1 MRKTSEVAIQQQQQ
15 QQKMSLKRKSMLAQ
29 NPANDI
35 DGRIVPAPKEPRT
48 NGSAANFKKPLI
60 RVREQWHCPMS
71 RMAQCTSNPI
81 RKIVDQMKLTPNPEK
96 KMIALSIG
104 DPTIFGNLS
113 PPEQLLDLVDK
124 RLRNGKCN
132 GYAPSVGYEPARTAV
147 AKYSVCEGYQNLEA
161 KDVILT
167 SGCSSALD
175 LCISVLANPG
185 DNILIPRPGF
195 SIYRTL
201 AESLG
206 IEARSYNLLADRQWE
221 VDLAHLEESID
232 DRTAAIVVN
241 NPSNPCGS
249 VYTREHL
256 RAIAHIAERYKVPI
270 IADEIYAHFVFPG
283 HEFHWFAS
291 VNPNVPVLS
300 CGGLT
305 KRWLVPGWRQG
316 WIVIYD
322 AKGHFAEVRK
332 GLLALSTRIL
342 GPNTVCQA
350 AIPDILEFT
359 PPEFY
364 ASTLKCIEENAKLSY
379 AKLSAVPGL
388 RPVMPEGAMYM
399 MMAFT
404 ERLVTEQSVFC
415 LPSRCFE
422 IGMFFRIVL
431 TVPSDMMTEA
441 CDRIAQFCAAHHR
454 PTGSSEV

>member
-1 MRKTSEVAIQQQQQ
+1 
-15 QQKMSLKRKSMLAQ
+15 
-29 NPANDI
+29 
-35 DGRIVPAPKEPRT
+35 
-48 NGSAANFKKPLI
+48 
-60 RVREQWHCPMS
+60 
-71 RMAQCTSNPI
+71 
-81 RKIVDQMKLTPNPEK
+81 
-96 KMIALSIG
+96 
-104 DPTIFGNLS
+104 
-113 PPEQLLDLVDK
+113 
-124 RLRNGKCN
+124 
-132 GYAPSVGYEPARTAV
+132 
-147 AKYSVCEGYQNLEA
+147 
-161 KDVILT
+161 DVILT

-201 AESLG
+201 ADG
-206 IEARSYNLLADRQWE
+206 E

-342 GPNTVCQA
+342 GPTPSARA

-364 ASTLKCIEENAKLSY
+364 ASTLKCIERTQAKSY

-388 RPVMPEGAMYM
+388 RPVMPRAP
-399 MMAFT
+399 F
-404 ERLVTEQSVFC
+404 RV
-415 LPSRCFE
+415 LPASRCFE

-454 PTGSSEV
+454 PTGSSEVWSLPMTPEGSEV